1 MRVLVRPLGRL
12 TPCLPLR
19 VDFDV
24 HASDALARLISAAA
38 LRLNLEVACKSLV
51 KVYLRGGALLDTVD
65 HLEKDD
71 EIYIA
76 SDGDACCSRLDAYD
90 SISTCPIRQSAAL
103 RIALRADARL
113 ISHADH
119 RCTAGQLL
127 REQLLRGQL
136 LRGQLLRGQ
145 L

>member
-1 MRVLVRPLGRL
+1 MLVRPLGRL

-38 LRLNLEVACKSLV
+38 QRLNLEVACKSLV

-65 HLEKDD
+65 HFEKDD

-76 SDGDACCSRLDAYD
+76 SDGDAWREPSDVRQLLQPPRRLRQHFNLPNP
-90 SISTCPIRQSAAL
+90 PIRRPPHCPSG
-103 RIALRADARL
+103 
-113 ISHADH
+113 
-119 RCTAGQLL
+119 RCTPHQS
-127 REQLLRGQL
+127 RRSV
-136 LRGQLLRGQ
+136 
-145 L
+145 

>member
-1 MRVLVRPLGRL
+1 MLVRPLGRL

-38 LRLNLEVACKSLV
+38 QRLNLEVACKSLV

-65 HLEKDD
+65 HFEKDD

-76 SDGDACCSRLDAYD
+76 SDGDAWREPSDAPVAAAASKDPGRGSRGPA
-90 SISTCPIRQSAAL
+90 QSATVT
-103 RIALRADARL
+103 REGGRSVRGRCDVSDQ
-113 ISHADH
+113 SHV
-119 RCTAGQLL
+119 G
-127 REQLLRGQL
+127 G
-136 LRGQLLRGQ
+136 
-145 L
+145 